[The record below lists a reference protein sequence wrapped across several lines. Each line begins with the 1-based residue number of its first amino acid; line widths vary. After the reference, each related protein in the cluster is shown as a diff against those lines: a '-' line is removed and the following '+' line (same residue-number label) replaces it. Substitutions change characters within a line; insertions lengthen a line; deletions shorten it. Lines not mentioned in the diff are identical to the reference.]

1 MSGPD
6 LLGLFAQFLLLS
18 LLTIGGYATVL
29 PDAHRV
35 LVMQRGLLDEAGF
48 AQAVALGQV
57 APGPNILVIG
67 MLGWTAAGWAGLAAC
82 LVGILLPSTL
92 LLAAVSRWVRGHRDN
107 VWLRAFHV
115 GSAPLVLGL
124 TLVSGGLL
132 ALPFVHRANSLVLL
146 GAVALGVALKP
157 RWPPLGWIAL
167 GAAAGVAGFA

>member
-1 MSGPD
+1 MTPSD
-6 LLGLFAQFLLLS
+6 WLGLFAQFLLLS

-35 LVMQRGLLDEAGF
+35 LVTQRGLLDEAGF

-92 LLAAVSRWVRGHRDN
+92 LVAAVSRWVRGHREHAA
-107 VWLRAFHV
+107 LRAFQV

-124 TLVSGGLL
+124 TLASGGLL
-132 ALPFVHRANSLVLL
+132 ALPFLHSAGAVLL
-146 GAVALGVALKP
+146 LLAVAVGVALQP
-157 RWPPLGWIAL
+157 RWPPLGWLAL
-167 GAAAGVAGFA
+167 GAAAGAAGWV